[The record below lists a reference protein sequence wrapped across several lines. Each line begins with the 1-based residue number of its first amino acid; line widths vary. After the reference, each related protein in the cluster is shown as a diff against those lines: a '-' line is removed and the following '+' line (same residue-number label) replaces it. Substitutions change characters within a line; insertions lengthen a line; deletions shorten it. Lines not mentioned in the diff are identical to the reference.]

1 MKQCGVK
8 SRLHKKCKAPGEGQ
22 TVLAGM
28 EVRVKETG
36 KCIENSIDK
45 IS

>member
-1 MKQCGVK
+1 MTESWAGPGNE
-8 SRLHKKCKAPGEGQ
+8 APGEGQ

-45 IS
+45 NS